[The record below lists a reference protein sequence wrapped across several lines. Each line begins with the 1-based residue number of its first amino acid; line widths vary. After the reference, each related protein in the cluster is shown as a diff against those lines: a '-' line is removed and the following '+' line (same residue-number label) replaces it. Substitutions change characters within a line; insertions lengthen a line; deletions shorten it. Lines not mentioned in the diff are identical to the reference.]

1 MRKCWA
7 AIIIFVHS
15 FFLCLELKSTHF
27 EVREN
32 TLKYEEIGFH
42 S

>member
-1 MRKCWA
+1 MPKCWA
-7 AIIIFVHS
+7 VIIIFVHS
-15 FFLCLELKSTHF
+15 FFLCLELKSIHF

-32 TLKYEEIGFH
+32 TLKYGKRGFH